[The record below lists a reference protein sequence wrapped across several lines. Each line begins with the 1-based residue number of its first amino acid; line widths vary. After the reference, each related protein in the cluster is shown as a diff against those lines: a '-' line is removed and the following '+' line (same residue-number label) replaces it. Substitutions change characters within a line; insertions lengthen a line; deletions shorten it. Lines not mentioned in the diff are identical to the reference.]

1 MSVECDFMV
10 AKILKNIAPLY
21 PMATATGGTERMG

>member
-1 MSVECDFMV
+1 MV

-21 PMATATGGTERMG
+21 PQAAATGGTERMG